1 MLRLA
6 LIVLVALTS
15 VANAATLYQLTNN
28 SLATNA
34 QPVIR
39 EADGATI
46 PNAAGNADWQAY
58 LVWLAVPNVPDAA
71 PAPVSVTYTLQIT
84 STSYGSAL
92 NGTYRIDQISQSQ
105 IVAISTYILYAGK
118 FPPTAAD
125 PTGATLAW
133 LDSSKTYHTFPSV
146 AEFQAFAAAVA
157 IYLTNYQ
164 ISGVAG
170 SQPVTI
176 P

>member
-6 LIVLVALTS
+6 LIILVALTS

-46 PNAAGNADWQAY
+46 PNAAGNTDWQAY
-58 LVWLAVPNVPDAA
+58 LAWLAVPNTPDAA
-71 PAPVSVTYTLQIT
+71 PTPVSVTYTLQII
-84 STSYGSAL
+84 STSYGGAL
-92 NGTYRIDQISQSQ
+92 NGTYRIDQISQAN
-105 IVAISTYILYAGK
+105 ITAISTFILYAGK
-118 FPPTAAD
+118 FPATTAD

-133 LDSSKTYHTFPSV
+133 LDSSKVYHTFPNV
-146 AEFQAFAAAVA
+146 TEFQAFAAAVA
-157 IYLTNYQ
+157 TYVTNYQ
-164 ISGVAG
+164 ISGTAG